1 MIKRKKI
8 NWPGRIS
15 IQIHFLDPLNLSITG
30 VWIADSLKCRLKDKD
45 GRRLFDLAKQ
55 KMPSLAAT

>member
-45 GRRLFDLAKQ
+45 GRRLFDLAK
-55 KMPSLAAT
+55 